1 MAKKKK
7 KKVVAKPKSYTE
19 ISLAYM
25 EESVT
30 LLKDILKEL
39 KRKT

>member
-7 KKVVAKPKSYTE
+7 KKIIVKPKTTTQ
-19 ISLAYM
+19 LH
-25 EESVT
+25 EEQIA

-39 KRKT
+39 KRKV

>member
-7 KKVVAKPKSYTE
+7 KKIIVKPKTTTQ
-19 ISLAYM
+19 LH
-25 EESVT
+25 EEQIT

-39 KRKT
+39 KRKV

>member
-7 KKVVAKPKSYTE
+7 KVIVKPKSK
-19 ISLAYM
+19 INQQIDLS
-25 EESVT
+25 EEQVK

-39 KRKT
+39 KRKP